1 MTPTYNFPLYFSQN
15 KYQCIVFTYNIGI
28 KEYIEQVL
36 NMRKIKKWFNRIQTE
51 LINIKQSNVI
61 LEIFLTLLTIGIGIL
76 LFLIITKKI

>member
-1 MTPTYNFPLYFSQN
+1 MH
-15 KYQCIVFTYNIGI
+15 CIHFYNIGI